1 MHATSR
7 STGGNRSEKKNTPNA
22 ETWQSCDW
30 SIGAAYFFDAF
41 LSLEIAATGTWILWS
56 AAGDEEHERSN
67 SVRYANALQFFGVS
81 HGVRH
86 RVQLLSSRLSCLY
99 LWGTRGAKP
108 AFQPPSK
115 KAPAT
120 NALNFVG
127 QGVSLSDHNRLK
139 RASCHQTLPDG
150 DGVGAQVISVV
161 DWHSLERVW
170 KQLAYLD
177 FYPEFFYC
185 KQRFPAP
192 SLTILHGE

>member
-81 HGVRH
+81 HGVRYG
-86 RVQLLSSRLSCLY
+86 VQLQRENPTARSY
-99 LWGTRGAKP
+99 
-108 AFQPPSK
+108 FQADFHVCICEEGEEPSQ
-115 KAPAT
+115 PS
-120 NALNFVG
+120 NP
-127 QGVSLSDHNRLK
+127 
-139 RASCHQTLPDG
+139 LPRRPLP
-150 DGVGAQVISVV
+150 QM
-161 DWHSLERVW
+161 L
-170 KQLAYLD
+170 
-177 FYPEFFYC
+177 
-185 KQRFPAP
+185 
-192 SLTILHGE
+192 